1 MSELGDGSVE
11 SLNIGRDEEVPTTG
25 DSNVTTRAQRA
36 EQEDMRH
43 EDLENDGLGEY
54 EAVGDAAPP
63 TKPPSVEEPSP
74 EDKSGAGSDKKEEAA
89 LEPHDDSHDEGADD
103 TASENKALREEVL
116 RMSRMIDSS

>member
-43 EDLENDGLGEY
+43 EDLEDDCRWGRCRQGVDNDFFC
-54 EAVGDAAPP
+54 
-63 TKPPSVEEPSP
+63 SP
-74 EDKSGAGSDKKEEAA
+74 YAKSGICSSRLLHLFRQHLLHYSKK
-89 LEPHDDSHDEGADD
+89 
-103 TASENKALREEVL
+103 
-116 RMSRMIDSS
+116 